1 MPEQTSEKR
10 INRTAFL
17 RRAGVAAA
25 AVGVGGLTA
34 CGANEQQ
41 NSAALL
47 ATDTEATAIGYA
59 PPQRLPL
66 LCKVLSFFTAEEG
79 ATVDAITARF
89 IPGSVDDPG
98 AHEACVTGF
107 IDHKLSSF
115 QTFSV
120 PTYFRAPFAK
130 PVPKAK
136 TGPQENAKTT
146 ILVAKTELDRYGF
159 QSSSTPQDSYRKGIA
174 ALGAFTR
181 GRHKAAFVDL
191 DGATQ
196 DSVLAL
202 MEAFGPLPSD
212 PAKAKTQL
220 AQQTSPAGK
229 ALAKAFGKASPYG
242 FFSMVLEDAYE
253 GMFADPIYG
262 GNHAFAGW
270 LLVGYPGA
278 QRAYTPKELT
288 AGPHRRRVQGL
299 ADMPAMHP
307 GNPAPH
313 AILPISGTTRTEH

>member
-1 MPEQTSEKR
+1 MSEQTTEKR
-10 INRTAFL
+10 INRTTFL

-25 AVGVGGLTA
+25 AVSVGGLTA
-34 CGANEQQ
+34 CGSNEEQ

-47 ATDTEATAIGYA
+47 ATDTDATAIGYA
-59 PPQRLPL
+59 PPQRPPL

-120 PTYFRAPFAK
+120 PTYFQAPFAK
-130 PVPKAK
+130 PVPKT

-146 ILVAKTELDRYGF
+146 ILVAKSELDRYGF
-159 QSSSTPQDSYRKGIA
+159 QSSSTPQDAYKGGIA
-174 ALGAFTR
+174 ALDAFTR
-181 GRHKAAFVDL
+181 GRYQARFVDL
-191 DGATQ
+191 EGAPQ
-196 DSVLAL
+196 DSVLSL

-212 PAKAKTQL
+212 PAKAKKQL
-220 AQQTSPAGK
+220 ALQKSPAGK
-229 ALAKAFGKASPYG
+229 TMKKAFGKASPYG
-242 FFSMVLEDAYE
+242 FFSMVLEDTYE
-253 GMFADPIYG
+253 GMFSDPIYG

-278 QRAYTPKELT
+278 QRAYTPEELT

-307 GNPAPH
+307 GNPAQH
-313 AILPISGTTRTEH
+313 AVLPISGTTQTEH